1 MSLPTFL
8 GSGEGAGEEENQKSG
23 ASFEQ
28 VFWRAEKNTGVI
40 LDHKPLSYP
49 SQKKQCKM
57 M

>member
-8 GSGEGAGEEENQKSG
+8 GSGEGRGEEENQKSG

-40 LDHKPLSYP
+40 LDHKPLS
-49 SQKKQCKM
+49 STRLKKNSAK
-57 M
+57 